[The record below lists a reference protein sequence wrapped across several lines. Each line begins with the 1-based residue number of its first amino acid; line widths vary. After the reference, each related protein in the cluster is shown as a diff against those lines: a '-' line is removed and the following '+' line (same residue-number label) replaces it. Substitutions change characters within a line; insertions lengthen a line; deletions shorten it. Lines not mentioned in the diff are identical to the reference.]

1 MDYIIYFQITRQL
14 GEMVPLDTHGVCL
27 LRKKQQVPLQGGM
40 SHKNEVGLYPQLY
53 IYKYNTIHYIALHC
67 ITLHYITLHNI
78 TKHYIPLHTIT

>member
-1 MDYIIYFQITRQL
+1 MDYIIYFQITRQR

-27 LRKKQQVPLQGGM
+27 LRKKQQVPLQGGCLT
-40 SHKNEVGLYPQLY
+40 KTRLVCTLNY
-53 IYKYNTIHYIALHC
+53 IYKYNTLHYIALHC

>member
-53 IYKYNTIHYIALHC
+53 I
-67 ITLHYITLHNI
+67 
-78 TKHYIPLHTIT
+78 